1 MLLEHKISFS
11 LKPKLFIDEDDLQ
24 YIQRNWDVCNV
35 ENVDIIRELAKIERK
50 LDNIEKLL
58 NELLEREESY
68 AIMKLSEES
77 LREFLADEPYITPK
91 RISR

>member
-1 MLLEHKISFS
+1 M
-11 LKPKLFIDEDDLQ
+11 
-24 YIQRNWDVCNV
+24 